1 MGLKL
6 VPLSHEA
13 LRKAARPVND
23 VGSAR
28 VKALAEDLDVLMH
41 EAGGMGL
48 AAPQVG
54 ISERIIVVEVPDDEF
69 TGVVEQPPFP
79 PTAIINPEIIW
90 ESEAWVKYPEGCL
103 TLPGIMGN
111 VCRPESVLVTGWG
124 VDGERLTIQG
134 DRWLARVLQHEIDH
148 LEGTLFPDRVED
160 PAELWRVQA
169 VDLTDPIWAK
179 NPVVEKFLAEHCAEM
194 ERSDIA

>member
-28 VKALAEDLDVLMH
+28 VKTLAEDLDVLMH

-79 PTAIINPEIIW
+79 PTA
-90 ESEAWVKYPEGCL
+90 G
-103 TLPGIMGN
+103 
-111 VCRPESVLVTGWG
+111 
-124 VDGERLTIQG
+124 
-134 DRWLARVLQHEIDH
+134 ARSRRRQV
-148 LEGTLFPDRVED
+148 
-160 PAELWRVQA
+160 
-169 VDLTDPIWAK
+169 
-179 NPVVEKFLAEHCAEM
+179 
-194 ERSDIA
+194 